1 MEKDGMKKMMKGKK
15 GRGWNCKGTFED
27 FFFLSFQ
34 LMSSRE
40 GTKTLALE
48 EVYVYLPPN
57 NELVL
62 TLSSQLNGP
71 K

>member
-1 MEKDGMKKMMKGKK
+1 MMKGRK
-15 GRGWNCKGTFED
+15 GKGWNCKGTFED
-27 FFFLSFQ
+27 FFSFFLSFQ
-34 LMSSRE
+34 LMNLRE

-62 TLSSQLNGP
+62 THSSQLNGP
-71 K
+71 N